1 MESRPTLAVCNGGYG
16 KPPYVGVGE
25 SMMGSLNPFE
35 LFGGFALSLVIG
47 AIGYRRGALSGSGV
61 AGALIT
67 GTLIFGLGGWE
78 WGVLLILF
86 FVSSS
91 ALSFYRAR
99 EKQTLAE
106 KFAKGHRRDLGQ
118 ALANGGLAALLAVL
132 SHVSPPTNPLAGGGL
147 WFVACAGA
155 MAAVN
160 ADTWATELGVLSPH
174 PPRLI
179 TTSRSVEV
187 GTSGGVTWLG
197 SAASLGG
204 ALTIGLFGGLG
215 LLILRQGWA
224 SAGALL
230 LAATAG
236 GAAGSAFDSLLG
248 ATVQAI
254 YWCDTCGKET
264 ERRVHRCG
272 TETRLLRGWR
282 WLGNDVVNFIASA
295 VGALVAAGIG
305 WALL

>member
-1 MESRPTLAVCNGGYG
+1 MLESINIYELLGG
-16 KPPYVGVGE
+16 
-25 SMMGSLNPFE
+25 M
-35 LFGGFALSLVIG
+35 ALSLAIGVIG
-47 AIGYRRGALSGSGV
+47 HRRGALNRSGV
-61 AGALIT
+61 VGALIT

-78 WGVLLILF
+78 WGTLLVAF

-99 EKQTLAE
+99 EKEALAE
-106 KFAKGHRRDLGQ
+106 KFAKGHQRDLGQ

-132 SHVSPPTNPLAGGGL
+132 SHLFSPLSGGAGGV

-160 ADTWATELGVLSPH
+160 ADTWATELGVLSPR

-179 TTSRSVEV
+179 TTGRPVEV

-197 SAASLGG
+197 SAASLAG
-204 ALTIGLFGGLG
+204 ALVIGLFGALG
-215 LLILRQGWA
+215 LLILRQS
-224 SAGALL
+224 SANIAVLL
-230 LAATAG
+230 LAATVG
-236 GAAGSAFDSLLG
+236 GAAGSVFDSLLG

-254 YWCDTCGKET
+254 YWCEACDKET
-264 ERRVHRCG
+264 ERQVHRCG

-282 WLGNDVVNFIASA
+282 WLGNDLVNFLASA
-295 VGALVAAGIG
+295 VGAIVASGIG
-305 WALL
+305 WRLL

>member
-1 MESRPTLAVCNGGYG
+1 MLGTV
-16 KPPYVGVGE
+16 
-25 SMMGSLNPFE
+25 NPFE
-35 LFGGFALSLVIG
+35 LLGGFALSLVIG
-47 AIGYRRGALSGSGV
+47 LLGYKRGALSGSGV

-67 GTLIFGLGGWE
+67 GTLMFGLGGWE
-78 WGVLLILF
+78 WGTCLIVF

-91 ALSFYRAR
+91 AFSFYRAR
-99 EKQTLAE
+99 EKQALAE

-132 SHVSPPTNPLAGGGL
+132 SQLSPPYQGGYGGV

-160 ADTWATELGVLSPH
+160 ADTWATELGVLSRR

-179 TTSRSVEV
+179 TTNRPVEV

-197 SAASLGG
+197 IVASLGG
-204 ALTIGLFGGLG
+204 ALLIGLFGGLG
-215 LLILRQGWA
+215 LAVLRQGWA
-224 SAGALL
+224 Q
-230 LAATAG
+230 AATVLVAATVG
-236 GAAGSAFDSLLG
+236 GVAGSLCDSLLG

-254 YWCDTCGKET
+254 YWCGACGKET

-272 TETRLLRGWR
+272 AETRLQRGWH
-282 WLGNDVVNFIASA
+282 WLDNDLVNLVASA

-305 WALL
+305 WALLKGVFL